1 MAQAN
6 FLIATAAALA
16 FIPAI
21 ASAQHA
27 PYEVLNGQV
36 QMSDVVATL
45 NVEFQTS
52 HGTASNNLSAGNTM
66 SAKAVEQSMNVPNTQ
81 TLRGTVSA
89 INSVTV
95 QNARGVTQSTAVA
108 QGNAAQV
115 EGCCATIGINST
127 QAAQAVTKITANST
141 INVGSADFI
150 VSGAQ
155 ATANSFGGFTKNGYT
170 QGKVTQ
176 TSAAKV
182 DASSKVTACCNTG
195 AISSNAIGA
204 ANSARWDGESATILA
219 EVDQNN
225 SGEVTIRST
234 IDVKSA
240 TNVSSGAA
248 AAGNLAEIQNKW
260 GYAQMSGS
268 QNNSGNVSS
277 ISIINL
283 DNFEGFAMSGSNSV
297 GNSALLS
304 NLGSDVSMFMDQNNR
319 GNVSAT
325 TSFSGASANGGVGQA
340 TSSAVGNAITAY
352 SCASCGN
359 ESVLVEGRTTQTNS
373 GNVTATTTFNG
384 GNMGMISAS
393 ASAIGNSATFVAQ
406 RSGH

>member
-1 MAQAN
+1 MAQAKY
-6 FLIATAAALA
+6 LIATAAVLA

-21 ASAQHA
+21 ASAQPA

-36 QMSDVVATL
+36 QMGDAVAAL
-45 NVEFQTS
+45 NVVFQTS
-52 HGTASNNLSAGNTM
+52 HGTAANNLSAGNTM
-66 SAKAVEQSMNVPNTQ
+66 SAKAVDQNMNVTNTQ

-89 INSVTV
+89 INTV
-95 QNARGVTQSTAVA
+95 KGQNARGVTQSTAVA
-108 QGNAAQV
+108 HGNAAQV
-115 EGCCATIGINST
+115 EGCCAAIGINST
-127 QAAQAVTKITANST
+127 QTAQSGTQITAKSN
-141 INVGSADFI
+141 INVGSADYI
-150 VSGAQ
+150 ISGAQ
-155 ATANSFGGFTKNGYT
+155 ATANSFGSFTKNGYT

-182 DASSKVTACCNTG
+182 DASSKVTACCNNG

-204 ANSARWDGESATILA
+204 ANSARWEGESATIFA
-219 EVDQNN
+219 EVDQTNT
-225 SGEVTIRST
+225 GAVTTTST
-234 IDVKSA
+234 VDVKRA
-240 TNVSSGAA
+240 TNVSSGAS

-277 ISIINL
+277 SSVVNL
-283 DNFEGFAMSGSNSV
+283 DNFEGFAMMGSNSV

-304 NLGSDVSMFMDQNNR
+304 NLGSDVSMFMDQKNS
-319 GNVSAT
+319 GNVAAT

-359 ESVLVEGRTTQTNS
+359 ESVLVEGRTTQTNN
-373 GNVTATTTFNG
+373 GNVTATTNFNA

-393 ASAIGNSATFVAQ
+393 ASAVGNSATFIAQ

>member
-1 MAQAN
+1 MAQAKH
-6 FLIATAAALA
+6 LIATAAALA

-36 QMSDVVATL
+36 QMGDVVAKL

-52 HGTASNNLSAGNTM
+52 HGTASNNLATGNTM
-66 SAKAVEQSMNVPNTQ
+66 SAKAVEQGMNVSNTQ

-89 INSVTV
+89 INSVTG

-108 QGNAAQV
+108 HGNAAQV
-115 EGCCATIGINST
+115 EGCCATVGINST
-127 QAAQAVTKITANST
+127 QTAQADTKITAKST
-141 INVGSADFI
+141 IHVGSADFI

-155 ATANSFGGFTKNGYT
+155 GTANSFGSFTKNGYT

-182 DASSKVTACCNTG
+182 DASSNVTACCNNG

-204 ANSARWDGESATILA
+204 ANSARWEGESATIFA

-225 SGEVTIRST
+225 AGDVTTTST
-234 IDVKSA
+234 VDVKSA

-277 ISIINL
+277 SSIVNL

-304 NLGSDVSMFMDQNNR
+304 NLGSDVSMFMDQNNT

-359 ESVLVEGRTTQTNS
+359 ESVLVEGRTNQTNS

-393 ASAIGNSATFVAQ
+393 ASAIGNSATFIAQ

>member
-1 MAQAN
+1 MAQAKT
-6 FLIATAAALA
+6 LIATAAVLAL
-16 FIPAI
+16 IPAI
-21 ASAQHA
+21 ASAQPA

-36 QMSDVVATL
+36 QLGDAVAAL
-45 NVEFQTS
+45 NVQFQTS
-52 HGTASNNLSAGNTM
+52 HGSAANNLSAGNTM
-66 SAKAVEQSMNVPNTQ
+66 SAKAVTNSMNVANSQ
-81 TLRGTVSA
+81 VLRGTVSA
-89 INSVTV
+89 TNVVSG
-95 QNARGVTQSTAVA
+95 QMARGVTQSTAVA
-108 QGNAAQV
+108 HGNAAQV

-127 QAAQAVTKITANST
+127 QAAQAGTKITANST
-141 INVGSADFI
+141 INVGSADYI
-150 VSGAQ
+150 ISGAQ
-155 ATANSFGGFTKNGYT
+155 ATANSFGSFTKNGYT

-182 DASSKVTACCNTG
+182 DATSKVTACCNNG

-204 ANSARWDGESATILA
+204 ANSARWEGESATIFA
-219 EVDQNN
+219 EVDQKNT
-225 SGEVTIRST
+225 GAVTTTSSV
-234 IDVKSA
+234 DVKSA

-260 GYAQMSGS
+260 GYAQLSGS
-268 QNNSGNVSS
+268 QNNSGAVTSS
-277 ISIINL
+277 SVVNL
-283 DNFEGFAMSGSNSV
+283 DNFNGFAMTGSNSV

-304 NLGSDVSMFMDQNNR
+304 NLGSDVSMFMGQSNT

-325 TSFSGASANGGVGQA
+325 TSFTGSSANGGVGQA
-340 TSSAVGNAITAY
+340 TSSSVGNAITAY

-359 ESVLVEGRTTQTNS
+359 ESVLVEGRTTQYNS
-373 GNVTATTTFNG
+373 GNVTATTNFNA

>member
-1 MAQAN
+1 MAKAKH
-6 FLIATAAALA
+6 LIATAAALA

-36 QMSDVVATL
+36 QMGDVVAKL
-45 NVEFQTS
+45 NVEFKTS
-52 HGTASNNLSAGNTM
+52 HGTASNNLAAGNTT
-66 SAKAVEQSMNVPNTQ
+66 SAKAVEQSMNVSNTQ

-89 INSVTV
+89 INSVTG

-108 QGNAAQV
+108 HGNAAQV

-127 QAAQAVTKITANST
+127 QTAQADTKITAKSA
-141 INVGSADFI
+141 IHVGSADFI

-155 ATANSFGGFTKNGYT
+155 ATANSFGSFTKNGYT

-182 DASSKVTACCNTG
+182 DASSNVTACCNNG

-204 ANSARWDGESATILA
+204 ANSARWEGESATIFA

-225 SGEVTIRST
+225 AGDVTTTST
-234 IDVKSA
+234 VDVKSA

-277 ISIINL
+277 SSIVNL
-283 DNFEGFAMSGSNSV
+283 DNFDGFAMSGSNSV

-304 NLGSDVSMFMDQNNR
+304 NLGSDVSMFMDQNNS
-319 GNVSAT
+319 GNISAT

-359 ESVLVEGRTTQTNS
+359 ESVLVEGRTNQTNS
-373 GNVTATTTFNG
+373 GNVTATTNFNG

-393 ASAIGNSATFVAQ
+393 ASAIGNSATFIAQ